1 MNNKTI
7 IINDCKSSSPE
18 IELLLHKNL
27 PGFKII
33 ANVKDV
39 QEAIGLTLQE
49 QPEFLFVNANY
60 LNTEQFTEIKRLKV
74 NSSVVL
80 FLDSQLKEKTVLYK
94 KTIKKRDENKLYLK
108 IDNKNEFVNYNNI
121 IRLQAASSYTKFFL
135 KNHEQAIMASRPL
148 KFYVAKLSA
157 SKFIRPHRSHLIN
170 KKFIKTWVFSNG
182 TIILKDGSTIK
193 IARRKLNT
201 MKEYRISI

>member
-7 IINDCKSSSPE
+7 IINDCKSSGPE
-18 IELLLHKNL
+18 IELLLDKNL

-39 QEAIGLTLQE
+39 QEAIGLTLKE

-60 LNTEQFTEIKRLKV
+60 LNTKQFTEIKRLKV

-80 FLDSQLKEKTVLYK
+80 FMDSKLQEKNVLHK
-94 KTIKKRDENKLYLK
+94 KNIKKRDENKLYLK
-108 IDNKNEFVNYNNI
+108 IDNKNEFVNYDNI

-135 KNHEQAIMASRPL
+135 KNHRQAILASKPL
-148 KFYVAKLSA
+148 KFYASKLSA

-170 KKFIKTWVFSNG
+170 KNFIRTWVSSNG
-182 TIILKDGSTIK
+182 TILLKDGSTIK

-201 MKEYRISI
+201 MKEYMV